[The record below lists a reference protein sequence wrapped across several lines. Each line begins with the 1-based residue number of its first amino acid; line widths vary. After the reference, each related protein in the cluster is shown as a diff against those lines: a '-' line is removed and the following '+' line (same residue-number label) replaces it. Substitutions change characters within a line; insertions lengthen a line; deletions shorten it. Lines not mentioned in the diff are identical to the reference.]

1 MPDRSSWLILLSFI
15 VLFIVIGYFTSFT
28 HSYIS
33 ALSYKKLS
41 KEAEFEG
48 ASKARKM
55 LKIADNKEKLLGSLK
70 CMNTFLSIS
79 FGVTISV
86 MLYDYIAYMLYIISD
101 RKTEFSFV
109 CLFLSAFV
117 ITIVCGFIYYL
128 FAVSIPENVGFKG
141 AKNESGNYRI
151 YPIIKFICVFSRICV
166 VLFFGFA
173 SLFNKKT
180 DEEKCVTEE
189 EILQLVDKGEESGG
203 IESVEKELI
212 ENIFDFS
219 DLRAG
224 DVMTH
229 RTNLA
234 AIDIESTNE
243 EILALIEE
251 TEYSRYPVYKGD
263 IDSIV
268 GILNAKR
275 FFANLLSENKQPL
288 ENMIF
293 KPYLVPESI
302 HGDVLLEEM
311 QKRKTHMAVVVDE
324 YGGTCGI
331 VTMEDLLE
339 RIVGNIY
346 DETDDPATE
355 TEIIKIEE
363 NLWKIAGSAGLDTIC
378 NELNITIEG
387 QEELDFDTLGGL
399 VFSCLTVVPEDQSKT
414 VVDAY
419 GLHIE
424 VELMGERRVEWALV
438 SVSKNETVEEEE

>member
-1 MPDRSSWLILLSFI
+1 LPDRSSWLILSAI
-15 VLFIVIGYFTSFT
+15 IILFTIIGFFSSFT

-33 ALSYKKLS
+33 AISNKKLS
-41 KEAEFEG
+41 KDAEFEG
-48 ASKARKM
+48 ATKAKKM
-55 LKIADNKEKLLGSLK
+55 LKILDKKEKLLTSLK
-70 CMNTFLSIS
+70 CMNTFTAIA
-79 FGVTISV
+79 FGVTASV
-86 MLYDYIAYMLYIISD
+86 MLYDYLAFLIYVAFERNTAITM
-101 RKTEFSFV
+101 V
-109 CLFLSAFV
+109 CLFLSAFLIIV
-117 ITIVCGFIYYL
+117 VCGFIYYL
-128 FAVSIPENVGFKG
+128 IAVSIPENAGFKG
-141 AKNESGNYRI
+141 AKNESGNYRV
-151 YPIIKFICVFSRICV
+151 YLIIKLFSSFSRICTV
-166 VLFFGFA
+166 IFCGLA
-173 SLFNKKT
+173 SIFNKKT
-180 DEEKCVTEE
+180 AEEKCVTED

-203 IESVEKELI
+203 IESGEKELI

-229 RTNLA
+229 RTSLA
-234 AIDIESTNE
+234 AIDIDSSNE

-251 TEYSRYPVYKGD
+251 TEYSRFPVYRGD
-263 IDSIV
+263 IDCVV
-268 GILNAKR
+268 GILSAKR
-275 FFANLLSENKQPL
+275 FFANLLSDNKQPL
-288 ENMIF
+288 EDLIF

-355 TEIIKIEE
+355 TEIVKIDD
-363 NLWKIAGSAGLDTIC
+363 NLWRIAGSASLDTVC

-399 VFSCLTVVPEDQSKT
+399 VFSCMTVVPEDGSKP
-414 VVDAY
+414 VIDSH

-424 VELMGERRVEWALV
+424 VEMMNERRVEWALV
-438 SVSKNETVEEEE
+438 GVLKKETEEEEE